1 MRRLLIRPGAI
12 GDCLL
17 TFPAM
22 EALRADY
29 TEVWAPGV
37 VKPLVR
43 FADRVRAIADTG
55 LDLVGITDSP
65 AMRSLGQFDE
75 IVSWYGTSRAEFRD
89 AVAHLPFRFFPALP
103 PPPGE
108 PRIAVPDL
116 PRTKIVVH
124 PFSASPK
131 KNWPLARFEAVAER
145 LGAEW
150 AVQPDGT
157 FRIGD
162 LYELACWLRGAKIY
176 IGNDSGIT
184 HLAAAVGTPVVALF
198 GPMDPAIWAPRT
210 AWREIL
216 RGQPM
221 ETISI
226 EDVLAAARRLLAR
239 VERSEGNDAGRSAE
253 SVRPD

>member
-1 MRRLLIRPGAI
+1 VRRLLIRPGAI

-22 EALRADY
+22 EALRGDY
-29 TEVWAPGV
+29 TEVWAPRV
-37 VKPLVR
+37 MLPLVQ

-65 AMRSLGQFDE
+65 ALAALAQFDE
-75 IVSWYGTSRAEFRD
+75 VVSWYGANRPEFRE

-108 PRIAVPDL
+108 PRIAVPDA
-116 PRTKIVVH
+116 PRTRIVVH
-124 PFSASPK
+124 PFSGSPK
-131 KNWPLARFEAVAER
+131 KNWPLDRFEAVAQR

-150 AVQPDGT
+150 AVGRDGT
-157 FRIGD
+157 PRIED
-162 LYELACWLRGAKIY
+162 LFELACWLRGAKLY

-210 AWREIL
+210 PWREIL

-221 ETISI
+221 ETISV
-226 EDVLAAARRLLAR
+226 EDVLAAAGRLLAR
-239 VERSEGNDAGRSAE
+239 LERAQSDDAGRGAE
-253 SVRPD
+253 SVRAD